1 MQPEDAS
8 PPAAK
13 PVQAKWARNLLLD
26 PDEQI
31 MVSTRRSIIGLIFIY
46 LEVIIGTVALLGLG
60 YWLFIRDKSLSP
72 QDAGFATLAT
82 ILILSIVV
90 LILLIVT
97 ITYRANRLII
107 TNKAIMQTIQSGVF
121 QSRISRLSMT
131 DVEDVTTNQ
140 SGLLQTI
147 FNYGTLTVETA
158 GEITEFVFPYCPNP
172 NKYAKDV
179 LRARQQAGDGQE

>member
-97 ITYRANRLII
+97 I
-107 TNKAIMQTIQSGVF
+107 KAIMQTIQSGVF